1 MKNEVI
7 IIIAMLL
14 SGLIVVFL
22 KWASTRLYNSRY
34 GVAMERFKHLKDLE
48 KNGEISREVV
58 FFEEHPATTENSK
71 VTRNPRRKTRVVLD
85 GKEYTDKNSWFVMDR
100 NVLYII
106 GKKKNIFIEV
116 HSKEFDKEDFE
127 RGY

>member
-1 MKNEVI
+1 MRNEI
-7 IIIAMLL
+7 ITIISMLL

-22 KWASTRLYNSRY
+22 KLTSTKLYNSRY
-34 GVAMERFKHLKDLE
+34 GAAMERFKHLKDLE
-48 KNGEISREVV
+48 KNGKISREVV

-71 VTRNPRRKTRVVLD
+71 VTRNPRKKTRVVLD
-85 GKEYTDKNSWFVMDR
+85 GKEYTDKNSWFFMDR
-100 NVLYII
+100 NILYII

-116 HSKEFDKEDFE
+116 HSKEFDKEYFE